1 MPNLSVD
8 YLGLKLKSPIIASSS
23 GLTNSVD
30 DIKELEKQ
38 GAGAI
43 VLKSLF
49 EEEIIKEFEH
59 TMRKNQTSH
68 YIYPETLE
76 FYENQNVEDTLSAYL
91 KLISDCKK
99 TVDIPIIASINAI
112 TAETWPYFA
121 RSLQDAG
128 ADAIELNIF
137 IQPSDT
143 MSHDGDTDIY
153 YKIIDA
159 VKKEVTIPISI
170 KISPYFTNITK
181 TVTALSDT
189 GIKGLVLFNRFYSP
203 DIDINELTITSAPKF
218 SSQVDYT
225 LPLRWIGILS
235 DRVNCD
241 ISASTGVHNSE
252 TLIKMLLAGAKTVQL
267 ASVLYK
273 SGFSQISIML
283 DELMTWMN
291 SKGFS
296 NLEDVCG
303 VLSQSKTEN
312 PAVYMRVQFMKH
324 FADK

>member
-143 MSHDGDTDIY
+143 MSPEGDTDIY
-153 YKIIDA
+153 YMIIDA

-303 VLSQSKTEN
+303 LLSQSKTEN

>member
-1 MPNLSVD
+1 MPNLSVN

-23 GLTNSVD
+23 GLTNSAD

-59 TMRKNQTSH
+59 AMHKNQTST

-76 FYENQNVEDTLSAYL
+76 FYENQDVEDTLSSYL

-99 TVDIPIIASINAI
+99 SVDVPIIASINAI
-112 TAETWPYFA
+112 TADTWPYFA

-128 ADAIELNIF
+128 ADAIELNIS
-137 IQPSDT
+137 ILPSDIQ
-143 MSHDGDTDIY
+143 SSEENIDIY

-159 VKKEVTIPISI
+159 VKKEVSIPISI

-181 TVTALSDT
+181 TITTLSNT

-203 DIDINELTITSAPKF
+203 DIDINELKITSAPKF
-218 SSQVDYT
+218 SSQIDYT
-225 LPLRWIGILS
+225 LPLRWIGILA

-252 TLIKMLLAGAKTVQL
+252 SFIKMLLAGAKTVQL
-267 ASVLYK
+267 ASILYK

-283 DELMTWMN
+283 DELKEWMN

-296 NLEDVCG
+296 NLNEVCG
-303 VLSQSKTEN
+303 LLSQSKTDN
-312 PAVYMRVQFMKH
+312 PAVYMRVQFMKY